1 MTMPYVTDA
10 TTAVQFI
17 MFFSAILMGISHIA
31 QPKMWEDYF
40 TQLHERGEIAIV
52 TRTFILELWPALIIV
67 TLHQVWQGPAIVL
80 TLYGWLLL
88 TKCTISI
95 LAPKVGMKSL
105 KQAQRGD
112 KGFIFAGL
120 MLIVVGICAGWALYT

>member
-1 MTMPYVTDA
+1 
-10 TTAVQFI
+10 
-17 MFFSAILMGISHIA
+17 MGISHIA

-40 TQLHERGEIAIV
+40 TQLHARGEVAIV
-52 TRTFILELWPALIIV
+52 TRTFTLELWPALIIV

-95 LAPKVGMKSL
+95 LAPKVGMRSL